1 MREAEGEGK
10 YPLAEFE
17 RFFDVLAVRDESQIA
32 REFGRGLKHLKFSP
46 IIEKAFQNYY
56 LHKFIWQIRFAV
68 LAGIVLY
75 ALFGILDALVLP
87 EVKGTLWL
95 IRYGVICPLGFLF
108 LLTTFYLTSEPLIQ
122 TLHTALVIAGGLGII
137 GMIYVAPPDRAHLYY
152 AGLMLVVFY
161 AYTFSAMRFYY
172 ASFSALSVTLLYPL
186 VDLYVVKTTHE
197 QLIANMFFL
206 GSSNLIGLPVS
217 YLLERHIRRDFLL
230 TMLLAF
236 EKRRTERLNMR
247 LKDISYIDGLTGVA
261 NRRKLEEHLSREWE
275 RARKSGQPLS
285 LLMADI
291 DFFKRYNDLLGHLE
305 GDECLRKVAQE
316 ISRHVRSGMDLV
328 ARYGG
333 EEFAI
338 VLPETNSEQAKAIA
352 ERIRADVEALRIPH
366 PASEVSR
373 YITVS
378 VGVATLV
385 PEDNLRKEVLV
396 SMADRALYRAKR
408 KGRNRVEIF
417 TPSG

>member
-1 MREAEGEGK
+1 MKEAEGEGK
-10 YPLAEFE
+10 HPLSEFE
-17 RFFDVLAVRDESQIA
+17 RFFDVLAVRDESQIG
-32 REFGRGLKHLKFSP
+32 REFGRGLKYLKFSP

-56 LHKFIWQIRFAV
+56 LHKFIWQMRFAV
-68 LAGIVLY
+68 SAGIVLY
-75 ALFGILDALVLP
+75 AVFGILDAMILP
-87 EVKGTLWL
+87 EVKETLWF
-95 IRYGVICPLGFLF
+95 IRYGVVCPLGFLF
-108 LLTTFYLTSEPLIQ
+108 LVATFSLNSEPLIQ
-122 TLHTALVIAGGLGII
+122 VFHAGLVVVGGMGIVS
-137 GMIYVAPPDRAHLYY
+137 MIYVAPSDRAHLYY

-161 AYTFSAMRFYY
+161 AYTFSALRFYY
-172 ASFSALSVTLLYPL
+172 ASLSALSVTLLYPL
-186 VDLYVVKTTHE
+186 VDAYLVKTDTE

-206 GSSNLIGLPVS
+206 GSSNVIGLPVS

-247 LKDISYIDGLTGVA
+247 LKDISYLDGLTGVP
-261 NRRKLEEHLSREWE
+261 NRRKLEEHLSREWD
-275 RARKSGQPLS
+275 RAKKSGQPLS
-285 LLMADI
+285 LLMVDI

-316 ISRHVRSGMDLV
+316 INRHVRSGMDLV

-333 EEFAI
+333 EEFAV
-338 VLPETNSEQAKAIA
+338 VLPETNGKQAQSIA
-352 ERIRADVEALRIPH
+352 ERIRKDVENLRIPH
-366 PASEVSR
+366 PASKVSR

-385 PEDNLRKEVLV
+385 PEDNFRKEVLV

-408 KGRNRVEIF
+408 RGRNRVEIF
-417 TPSG
+417 NPAE